1 MALINCPECGKE
13 MVSDSAESCPSC
25 GFKIKKYFDQQN
37 INQHTERIPKLYNDD
52 DINMYKLVITD
63 FYDTDTAAMAG
74 LDDVLNIDL
83 SYDEAMS
90 LFKYESYIIPKY
102 DSEEES
108 ILALKKLEK
117 WGINAYIIN
126 PDGCINPYRVNV
138 LESKNTNFSYNY
150 ASEKLKVDR
159 TMAILCFFSPNYR
172 YYYLL
177 YKRFNKSNSI
187 KTMFNNIYIWYC
199 DWNNYNF
206 AIIIKL

>member
-63 FYDTDTAAMAG
+63 FYDTDTAALAG

-90 LFKYESYIIPKY
+90 LFKYESYIISKY

-159 TMAILCFFSPNYR
+159 TMAILCFLVP
-172 YYYLL
+172 
-177 YKRFNKSNSI
+177 I
-187 KTMFNNIYIWYC
+187 IG
-199 DWNNYNF
+199 
-206 AIIIKL
+206 IIIYCINVSTSPIQSKRCLTISIYGIVIGTIITLLLS